1 MKATK
6 IISACAVLVALA
18 SCSNDHV
25 ISQPGAEDT
34 PIRIQANVG
43 AVTTKAASD
52 IQSEHFKDGQTVNV
66 YIYEHTTGT
75 EGYKYG
81 SNSDGH
87 VPCTVNSNKLNP
99 TGGVTLFY
107 PANGNGIDAYG
118 VYPSTV
124 TANASSQNFTVGDN
138 QSLEDDYMASDL
150 MFTDTQV
157 SDHKK
162 TAGDV
167 SLVFKHKLSKVIV
180 ILQKG
185 SGLNASDIDGATV
198 KITNTIRQCT
208 IASVGKSGMGNV
220 DVSTSDAASPI
231 TIGTWNSSSTSNGIA
246 AIVVP
251 QVVLANSQLF
261 QVELTNNAV
270 YKYYIPST
278 GNVTFSPEKV
288 YTYTLTLT
296 TAGINVTSSI
306 TNWTDDTN
314 SLPGGNGNGDANL
327 D

>member
-52 IQSEHFKDGQTVNV
+52 IQSEHFKDGQIVNV
-66 YIYEHTTGT
+66 YIYEHTTGS
-75 EGYKYG
+75 EEYQYG
-81 SNSDGH
+81 TSNDGF
-87 VPCTVNSNKLNP
+87 VPCTVNSDKLNP

-107 PANGNGIDAYG
+107 PANGNGIDVYG

-124 TANASSQNFTVGDN
+124 TENASSQNFTVGDN
-138 QSLEDDYMASDL
+138 QSSDNDYMASDL
-150 MFTDTQV
+150 MFTDTPV

-180 ILQKG
+180 KLQKG
-185 SGLNASDIDGATV
+185 AGLNASDIDGATV

-208 IASVGKSGMGNV
+208 IASVGKSGMGPV
-220 DVSTSDAASPI
+220 AVSSSEAASPI
-231 TIGTWNSSSTSNGIA
+231 TVGTWNSSTTPNGIA

-251 QVVLANSQLF
+251 QEVSASSQLF
-261 QVELTNNAV
+261 EVELTNNAT
-270 YKYYIPST
+270 YKYIIPST

-306 TNWTDDTN
+306 TNWTDDSSN
-314 SLPGGNGNGDANL
+314 LPDSGTGDANL
-327 D
+327 Q

>member
-18 SCSNDHV
+18 SCSNDL
-25 ISQPGAEDT
+25 SQQSAEDT

-43 AVTTKAASD
+43 GITTRAGSD
-52 IQSEHFKDGQTVNV
+52 IQSEHFKNGQTVNV
-66 YIYEHTTGT
+66 YIYENTTGPV
-75 EGYKYG
+75 EYKYG
-81 SNSDGH
+81 SNNDGY
-87 VPCTVNSNKLNP
+87 VPCTVNSDKLNP

-107 PANGNGIDAYG
+107 PANGHGIDVYG
-118 VYPSTV
+118 VYPNTV
-124 TANASSQNFTVGDN
+124 TEKTSSQNFEVKND
-138 QSLEDDYMASDL
+138 QSSENDYMLSDL

-162 TAGDV
+162 IAGDV
-167 SLVFKHKLSKVIV
+167 SLVFNHKLSKVIV

-198 KITNTIRQCT
+198 KITSTIRQCT

-220 DVSTSDAASPI
+220 AVSTSDAASPI
-231 TIGTWNSSSTSNGIA
+231 TVGTWNSSTTPNGIA

-251 QVVLANSQLF
+251 QGVSANSQLF
-261 QVELTNNAV
+261 EVELTNRAV
-270 YKYYIPST
+270 YKYNIPST
-278 GNVTFSPEKV
+278 GNVTFLPGKV

-306 TNWTDDTN
+306 TNWVDDSS
-314 SLPGGNGNGDANL
+314 SLPGGNGNGDATLN
-327 D
+327 

>member
-43 AVTTKAASD
+43 AVTTKAAHD
-52 IQSEHFKDGQTVNV
+52 IQSQNFNDGQTVNV
-66 YIYEHTTGT
+66 YIYEHTTGA
-75 EGYKYG
+75 ELYKYG
-81 SNSDGH
+81 SSSDGY

-107 PANGNGIDAYG
+107 PANGNGIDVYG
-118 VYPSTV
+118 VYPNTV
-124 TANASSQNFTVGDN
+124 IENTSSQNFEVKND
-138 QSLEDDYMASDL
+138 QSLENDYMLSDL
-150 MFTDTQV
+150 MFADPV

-162 TAGDV
+162 TDGDV

-180 ILQKG
+180 KLQKG

-220 DVSTSDAASPI
+220 AVTSDAASPI
-231 TIGTWNSSSTSNGIA
+231 TVGTWNSSTTPNGIA

-251 QVVLANSQLF
+251 QGVTANSQLF
-261 QVELTNNAV
+261 EVELTNNAV
-270 YKYYIPST
+270 YRYYIPST

-306 TNWTDDTN
+306 TNWTDDTSNLPN
-314 SLPGGNGNGDANL
+314 SGNGDATL
-327 D
+327 

>member
-6 IISACAVLVALA
+6 IFSACAMLVALA

-75 EGYKYG
+75 EQYKYG
-81 SNSDGH
+81 SNKNGS
-87 VPCTVNSNKLNP
+87 VPCTVNSDKLNP

-107 PANGNGIDAYG
+107 PANGNGIDVYG

-124 TANASSQNFTVGDN
+124 TENASLQSFEVNADQSSEDN
-138 QSLEDDYMASDL
+138 YMASDL

-162 TAGDV
+162 TAGVV
-167 SLVFKHKLSKVIV
+167 SLTFKHKLSKVIV
-180 ILQKG
+180 KLNPG
-185 SGLNASDIDGATV
+185 SGLNPTDIDGATV

-208 IASVGKSGMGNV
+208 IASVTKSGMGIV
-220 DVSTSDAASPI
+220 AVSSSEAASPI
-231 TIGTWNSSSTSNGIA
+231 TVGTWNSSTTPNGIA

-251 QVVLANSQLF
+251 QDVSASNQLF
-261 QVELTNNAV
+261 EVELTNNAT
-270 YKYYIPST
+270 YKYLIPST

-296 TAGINVTSSI
+296 TAGINVTSTI
-306 TNWTDDTN
+306 TPWTDN
-314 SLPGGNGNGDANL
+314 SSSLPDSGNGDAKL

>member
-1 MKATK
+1 MKTTK

-43 AVTTKAASD
+43 GITTRAASD

-66 YIYEHTTGT
+66 YIYENTSGS
-75 EGYKYG
+75 EEYKYG
-81 SNSDGH
+81 SSNDGY
-87 VPCTVNSNKLNP
+87 VPCTVNSNNLNP

-107 PANGNGIDAYG
+107 PANGNGIDVYG

-124 TANASSQNFTVGDN
+124 TANASSQNFEVKND
-138 QSLEDDYMASDL
+138 QSLENDYMLSDL

-180 ILQKG
+180 KLQKG
-185 SGLNASDIDGATV
+185 SGLNASDIDDANV
-198 KITNTIRQCT
+198 KITSTIRQCT

-220 DVSTSDAASPI
+220 AVSTSDVASPI
-231 TIGTWNSSSTSNGIA
+231 TVGTWNSSTTPNGIA

-251 QVVLANSQLF
+251 QVVSANSQLF
-261 QVELTNNAV
+261 EVELTNNAV
-270 YKYYIPST
+270 YRYYIPST

-306 TNWTDDTN
+306 TNWTDDTSNLPN
-314 SLPGGNGNGDANL
+314 SGNGDANL

>member
-34 PIRIQANVG
+34 PIRIHANVG

-66 YIYEHTTGT
+66 YIYENTTGPV
-75 EGYKYG
+75 EYKYG
-81 SNSDGH
+81 SNNDGY
-87 VPCTVNSNKLNP
+87 VPCTVNSDKLNP

-107 PANGNGIDAYG
+107 PANGHGIDVYG

-124 TANASSQNFTVGDN
+124 TENTSSQNFEVKND

-150 MFTDTQV
+150 MFTDTPK

-162 TAGDV
+162 TNGDV

-180 ILQKG
+180 KLRQG

-220 DVSTSDAASPI
+220 AVTSDAASPI
-231 TIGTWNSSSTSNGIA
+231 TVGTWNSSTTPNGIA

-251 QVVLANSQLF
+251 QGVTANSQLF
-261 QVELTNNAV
+261 EVELTNNAV
-270 YKYYIPST
+270 YRYYIPST

-306 TNWTDDTN
+306 TNWTDDTSNLPN
-314 SLPGGNGNGDANL
+314 SGNGDATL
-327 D
+327 